1 MKPIVDEPG
10 FADAIPDELSMSQR
24 VSAARAA
31 LADALAREDWEAV
44 AELDV
49 ECRACVEA
57 VLNEPGV
64 DRVQVRKDLEG
75 LLELYRSLVADVSEV
90 RQRSPRRC
98 LTIGSRQARR
108 RCTACFPG
116 GGADGEGFMLP
127 SATGLT

>member
-75 LLELYRSLVADVSEV
+75 LLELYRSLMADVSEV
-90 RQRSPRRC
+90 RQAIAKEMSDYRKSTSQAKVYSLFSGGRR
-98 LTIGSRQARR
+98 
-108 RCTACFPG
+108 
-116 GGADGEGFMLP
+116 
-127 SATGLT
+127 